1 MKINKRLNKYVNEII
16 AIAGANDT
24 TWDVGCNMFLANVKN
39 YDKPD
44 APYYKGADLDW
55 PEVAAELCPFTDE
68 DERDMLQTF
77 RDDYNKHMQEVIA
90 LRKEGKYDEAVKV
103 MVEA

>member
-1 MKINKRLNKYVNEII
+1 MKTNNSLNKYVNEII
-16 AIAGANDT
+16 AIAKANDT

-39 YDKPD
+39 YDKHD
-44 APYYKGADLDW
+44 APYYPGCDLDW
-55 PEVAAELCPFTDE
+55 PDVAAELCPFTAE

-77 RDDYNKHMQEVIA
+77 REDYKAHQEEIIA
-90 LRKEGKYDEAVKV
+90 LRTEGKYDEAVKV

>member
-1 MKINKRLNKYVNEII
+1 MNVNKSLNKYVNEII

-44 APYYKGADLDW
+44 APYYAGADLDW
-55 PEVAAELCPFTDE
+55 PEVAAEIGPFTGE
-68 DERDMLQTF
+68 EEVDMLQTF
-77 RDDYNKHMQEVIA
+77 RDDYDTHMKEVIA
-90 LRKEGKYDEAVKV
+90 LRAEGKYEEAAQV

>member
-1 MKINKRLNKYVNEII
+1 MNKKLHKYVNEII
-16 AIAGANDT
+16 DLGTAANMG
-24 TWDVGCNMFLANVKN
+24 WKEGVNLFLANVKN

-90 LRKEGKYDEAVKV
+90 LRKEGKYDEAARV
-103 MVEA
+103 MCDE

>member
-55 PEVAAELCPFTDE
+55 PDVAKDLAPLDAATEA
-68 DERDMLQTF
+68 DMLNTF
-77 RDDYNKHMQEVIA
+77 RADYKARMDEVIA